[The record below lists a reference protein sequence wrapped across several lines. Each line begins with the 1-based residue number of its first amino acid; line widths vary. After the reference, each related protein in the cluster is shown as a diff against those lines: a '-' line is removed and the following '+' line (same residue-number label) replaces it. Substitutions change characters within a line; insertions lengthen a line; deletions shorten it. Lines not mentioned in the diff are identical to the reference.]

1 MGPLAMLVLLVAAL
15 SLFTATVIRRLD
27 VLRSAQP
34 DNRLDQPGRRFKALL
49 GIGFG
54 QRKLRYETGP
64 GWMHVVIFA
73 GFLVVAFRTLTMII
87 RGFDAGWRI
96 AGLNEGYLVLHNL
109 LEVAVIVAT
118 PLSAPLTLAIVSWSP
133 SGSLSLARTSTS
145 TELSSSVVAESLLGV
160 GARLVTSSSELPPQ
174 AARVTV
180 RVRRAE

>member
-49 GIGFG
+49 DIGFG

-109 LEVAVIVAT
+109 LEVAVIVAVPVAIACTRPSVETVAT
-118 PLSAPLTLAIVSWSP
+118 P
-133 SGSLSLARTSTS
+133 
-145 TELSSSVVAESLLGV
+145 
-160 GARLVTSSSELPPQ
+160 GALE
-174 AARVTV
+174 A
-180 RVRRAE
+180 